1 MKHKGHDKFWRNVE
15 AGTWEPETFEVL
27 NKYCAPGKTFIDIG
41 AWNGV
46 CSIYAASLG
55 AECQAVEPDPEA
67 LKYLQ
72 QNIKLNEA
80 NVRVYNVCIAGSN
93 GRLEL
98 NTQASFGNS
107 MSSIVDRGSVASEVI
122 VRSVTLEHFVR
133 LAKIDMAQVCLVKI
147 DIEGGEVEVIVQ
159 AAEFLAKHKPVV
171 YLSLHPAWFPGKDA
185 DTERIADVLFGI
197 YRVFGT
203 DGTEY
208 ERNGFVDVVNSGV
221 HALILRV

>member
-46 CSIYAASLG
+46 CSIYASSLG
-55 AECQAVEPDPEA
+55 AECRAVEPDPEA

-72 QNIKLNEA
+72 ANIKLNEA
-80 NVRVYNVCIAGSN
+80 NVRVYNVCIAGKDGVVS
-93 GRLEL
+93 L

-107 MSSIVDRGSVASEVI
+107 MSSIVDRGSAVASTS
-122 VRSVTLEHFVR
+122 VRAVTLETFVR

-147 DIEGGEVEVIVQ
+147 DIEGGEVDLIAQ

-171 YLSLHPAWFPGKDA
+171 YLSLHPSWFPNKDA

-197 YRVFGT
+197 YRVYGT

-208 ERNGFVDVVNSGV
+208 ERWEFLAAVNSGV
-221 HALILRV
+221 HALVLTV